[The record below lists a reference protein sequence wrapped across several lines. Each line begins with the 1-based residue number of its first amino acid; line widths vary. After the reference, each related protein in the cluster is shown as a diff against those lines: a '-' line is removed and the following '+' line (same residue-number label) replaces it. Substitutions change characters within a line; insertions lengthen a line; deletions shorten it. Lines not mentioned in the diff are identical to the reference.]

1 MSSPSATNLERS
13 GGQPADRAGGGSG
26 LPPGLP
32 GTVAT
37 VGTFDGVHVGHRAI
51 LERAA
56 DRAAERGLAS
66 LLVTF
71 DRHPL
76 EVVRPAEAP
85 GLLTTP
91 GEKLEALAQGGP
103 DYVALLPFTRRL
115 SLYGPDEFV
124 RHVLL
129 ERLRVRE
136 LVVGPDHGFGR
147 SRAGDLKTLR
157 RLGAGFGF
165 AVHVVQEVEVD
176 GAPVS
181 STRVRRLL
189 CEGRPEEVARLLG
202 RPYALRGRVVR
213 GSGWGRRLGFPTANL
228 ALGWAR
234 KIAPADGIYA
244 VRASLGRELR
254 DGLLHAGPRPTFADA
269 QRSLELHVLE
279 FEGEL
284 YGAQVQVELLR
295 RLREVRGFDSPEA
308 LVRQMQR
315 DREEAVRF
323 FQERDRREAGGA

>member
-1 MSSPSATNLERS
+1 MELRSDVERT
-13 GGQPADRAGGGSG
+13 GGGAAERASGGSG
-26 LPPGLP
+26 LPPGVS

-51 LERAA
+51 LDRATERAA
-56 DRAAERGLAS
+56 ARGLAS

-91 GEKLEALAQGGP
+91 DEKLEALAQGGP
-103 DYVALLPFTRRL
+103 DYVAMLPFTRRL

-124 RHVLL
+124 RYVLL
-129 ERLRVRE
+129 ERFRTHE

-147 SRAGDLKTLR
+147 SRSGDLETLR
-157 RLGAGFGF
+157 RLGARLGF
-165 AVHVVQEVEVD
+165 AVHAVSEVD
-176 GAPVS
+176 VDGQPAS
-181 STRVRRLL
+181 STRARRLL
-189 CEGRPEEVARLLG
+189 CEGRVEEVARLLG

-228 ALGWAR
+228 SLDWPRKLG
-234 KIAPADGIYA
+234 PAHGIYA
-244 VRASLGRELR
+244 VRASVRRDLR
-254 DGLLHAGPRPTFADA
+254 NGLLHAGPRPTFADA
-269 QRSLELHVLE
+269 QPSLELYVLD
-279 FEGEL
+279 FDGEL
-284 YGAQVQVELLR
+284 YGAEVQVELLR
-295 RLREVRGFDSPEA
+295 RLRDVRAFDTPEA
-308 LVRQMQR
+308 LVRQMRR

-323 FQERDRREAGGA
+323 FQERDGGEVGGA